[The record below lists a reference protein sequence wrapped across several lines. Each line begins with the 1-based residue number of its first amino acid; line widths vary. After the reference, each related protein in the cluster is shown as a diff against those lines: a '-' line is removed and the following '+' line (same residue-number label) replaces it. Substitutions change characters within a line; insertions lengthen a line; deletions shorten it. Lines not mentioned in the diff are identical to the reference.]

1 MVVIQLWQNSRW
13 GCALCSQGLR
23 TALSSDLDPVRHR
36 QDELTHRWFYLS
48 LSLAHSLSSFS
59 SHRLAFCFHQ
69 SPSSC
74 PCTLLLFISI
84 FQSLSHH
91 LRLTIIIY
99 SLLNM
104 IQVTD
109 DLLQCNNSPP
119 LQKETGFRETSLAA
133 DRADISIG
141 SGIEWEEKWHH
152 YTWVCIGVWVMK
164 AHEPWPHYMSNA
176 WVHTHLP

>member
-1 MVVIQLWQNSRW
+1 MVLIQLWQNSRC
-13 GCALCSQGLR
+13 GCVLCSQGLR

-36 QDELTHRWFYLS
+36 QDELTHRWFLS
-48 LSLAHSLSSFS
+48 QPLSHSLSSFS

-152 YTWVCIGVWVMK
+152 YTWVCIGVYRCVCVSD
-164 AHEPWPHYMSNA
+164 EGPWAMAPLH
-176 WVHTHLP
+176 V